1 MVNLGTKIE
10 IENIQRFSN
19 DLLASLT
26 TSIILKFAKKL
37 PTLDVPYKAILVLR
51 LNWHKGLITHPDQP
65 YPMNKQPNNHYIL
78 TDEAERAHNRRR
90 KIT

>member
-19 DLLASLT
+19 NLLASLT

-51 LNWHKGLITHPDQP
+51 LN
-65 YPMNKQPNNHYIL
+65 
-78 TDEAERAHNRRR
+78 
-90 KIT
+90 

>member
-1 MVNLGTKIE
+1 MVNLRTKIK

-19 DLLASLT
+19 NLLASLT

-37 PTLDVPYKAILVLR
+37 PTLDVPYKAITRPKAELTQ
-51 LNWHKGLITHPDQP
+51 GPITHPEQP